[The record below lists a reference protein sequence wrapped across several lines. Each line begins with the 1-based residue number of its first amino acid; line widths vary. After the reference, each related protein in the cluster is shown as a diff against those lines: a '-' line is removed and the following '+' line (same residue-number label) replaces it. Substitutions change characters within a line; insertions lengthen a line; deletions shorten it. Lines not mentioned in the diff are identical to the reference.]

1 MIEISKRLLESPS
14 KFKEKLCDFI
24 KIQIEN
30 IQKTYDVYFNFEELS
45 DLILSACRS
54 NDFNVLYLERK
65 KIFINEDK
73 ISEWIYKKLLPNTI
87 VIKIDDEDILRL
99 LTFCIEMTF
108 QMFSGGTK
116 ATITAKAFRE
126 RRRTFES
133 ILVDQ
138 FIGKLGEVMLKK
150 FLEQNFPTVKI
161 ELDWNISTKLE
172 KHKNDIINAKKKI
185 SIKSTP
191 SLAGIW
197 AEADIGFDYGIMVK
211 CSIPTQPI
219 LQFFIEVCGFKKLI
233 DFIEGKIPTND
244 ILFKEYLKSIKN
256 RILNFKCEEIRTELK
271 GFVCGYFKTSEYRPI
286 EVGEEL
292 PYIGKIREKRYLVN
306 ISELKYEK
314 SSWKVFLKD
323 TGLMFDQY

>member
-24 KIQIEN
+24 KIQIKD
-30 IQKTYDVYFNFEELS
+30 IQKKYDIHFNFEELS
-45 DLILSACRS
+45 ELILSACRS
-54 NDFNVLYLERK
+54 NDFNVLHSEGRK
-65 KIFINEDK
+65 LFINEDK
-73 ISEWIYKKLLPNTI
+73 ISEWLHEKLLPNTI
-87 VIKIDDEDILRL
+87 VLKIDDEDILRL
-99 LTFCIEMTF
+99 LIFCIEITY
-108 QMFSGGTK
+108 QMFTGGTK

-150 FLEQNFPTVKI
+150 FLEQNFPTIRI
-161 ELDWNISTKLE
+161 ELDWKISTQLE

-197 AEADIGFDYGIMVK
+197 AEADIGYDYGIMVK
-211 CSIPTQPI
+211 CSIPKQPI

-233 DFIEGKIPTND
+233 DFVEGKIPTYD
-244 ILFKEYLKSIKN
+244 KLFREYLKSIKK
-256 RILNFKCEEIRTELK
+256 RIFIFKCGEIRTDLK

-292 PYIGKIREKRYLVN
+292 PYIGKIREKRYIVN
-306 ISELKYEK
+306 IKELKYK
-314 SSWKVFLKD
+314 KTSWEELLQNA
-323 TGLMFDQY
+323 GLMFEQS

>member
-1 MIEISKRLLESPS
+1 MIEISKQLLKSPS
-14 KFKEKLCDFI
+14 KFKQKLCDFI
-24 KIQIEN
+24 KIQIKY
-30 IQKTYDVYFNFEELS
+30 IQKKYDIHFNFEELS
-45 DLILSACRS
+45 ELILSACRS
-54 NDFNVLYLERK
+54 DDFNVLYSERRK
-65 KIFINEDK
+65 LFINEEK
-73 ISEWIYKKLLPNTI
+73 ISEWLDEKLIPNTI
-87 VIKIDDEDILRL
+87 VLKIDDEDILRL
-99 LTFCIEMTF
+99 LIFCIEITY
-108 QMFSGGTK
+108 QMFTGGTK

-161 ELDWNISTKLE
+161 ELDWKISTQLE

-197 AEADIGFDYGIMVK
+197 AEADIGYDYGIMVK
-211 CSIPTQPI
+211 CSIPKQPI

-233 DFIEGKIPTND
+233 DFVEGKIPTYD
-244 ILFKEYLKSIKN
+244 KLFREYLKSIKN
-256 RILNFKCEEIRTELK
+256 RIFIFKCGEIRTDLK

-286 EVGEEL
+286 EEGEEL
-292 PYIGKIREKRYLVN
+292 PYIGKIREKRYIVN
-306 ISELKYEK
+306 IKELKYKK
-314 SSWKVFLKD
+314 SSWEELLQNA
-323 TGLMFDQY
+323 GLMFEQS

>member
-24 KIQIEN
+24 KIQIKY
-30 IQKTYDVYFNFEELS
+30 IQKKYDIHFNFEELS
-45 DLILSACRS
+45 ELILSACRG
-54 NDFNVLYLERK
+54 NDFNVLHSERRK
-65 KIFINEDK
+65 LFINEDK
-73 ISEWIYKKLLPNTI
+73 ISEWLHEKLIPNTI
-87 VIKIDDEDILRL
+87 VLKIDDEDILRL
-99 LTFCIEMTF
+99 LIFCIEITY
-108 QMFSGGTK
+108 QMFTGGTK

-150 FLEQNFPTVKI
+150 FLEQNFPTVRI
-161 ELDWNISTKLE
+161 ELDWKISTQLE

-197 AEADIGFDYGIMVK
+197 AEADIGYDYGIMVK
-211 CSIPTQPI
+211 CSIPKQPI

-233 DFIEGKIPTND
+233 DFVEGKIPTYD
-244 ILFKEYLKSIKN
+244 KLFREYLKSIKN
-256 RILNFKCEEIRTELK
+256 RIFIFKCGEIRTDLK

-292 PYIGKIREKRYLVN
+292 PYIGKIREKRYIVN
-306 ISELKYEK
+306 INELKYK
-314 SSWKVFLKD
+314 KTSWEELLQNA
-323 TGLMFDQY
+323 GLMFEQS